1 MVETQS
7 HQTQRVHGEMT
18 GPKQTKGSNPRDD
31 IIAAE
36 YVLGVLS
43 FADRKNVEQRL
54 LNDTTFAD
62 LVKNWEE
69 QFSSLNNAYEPIA
82 PDAATLARVEDRLF
96 GVSQHQIESPFRI
109 WSSLAFWRSMTALT
123 SAAAAFAMV
132 MMVMSPSSQPS
143 TRMSYMAELSSP
155 DTPMAVMVA
164 YDAETG
170 KMVLTPMAAGDK
182 EQKSLELWL
191 VNADGSPRSLGV
203 IDPHTDAEMIVP
215 VDMRDALHDGMTLAV
230 SLEPYGGSPT
240 GKPTGPVLASG
251 TTRQL

>member
-1 MVETQS
+1 
-7 HQTQRVHGEMT
+7 MT
-18 GPKQTKGSNPRDD
+18 GPGQTEGNNPRDD

-43 FADRKNVEQRL
+43 FADRQQVEKRL
-54 LNDTTFAD
+54 LSDETFAS
-62 LVKNWEE
+62 LIQNWEAH
-69 QFSSLNNAYEPIA
+69 FSGLNTAYEPVT
-82 PDAATLARVEDRLF
+82 PDAATFAHIENRLF
-96 GVSQHQIESPFRI
+96 GPSPEPAKSSSGL
-109 WSSLAFWRSMTALT
+109 WGSLAFWRGMTALT
-123 SAAAAFAMV
+123 TAIAAGAIILTTFIA
-132 MMVMSPSSQPS
+132 PLSQPS

-155 DTPMAVMVA
+155 DDPMAVMVA
-164 YDAETG
+164 YDAESG

-191 VNADGSPRSLGV
+191 VNEDGTPRSLGV
-203 IDPHTDAEMIVP
+203 IDPHSDAEMVVP
-215 VDMRDALHDGMTLAV
+215 VEMRDALRDGMTLAV